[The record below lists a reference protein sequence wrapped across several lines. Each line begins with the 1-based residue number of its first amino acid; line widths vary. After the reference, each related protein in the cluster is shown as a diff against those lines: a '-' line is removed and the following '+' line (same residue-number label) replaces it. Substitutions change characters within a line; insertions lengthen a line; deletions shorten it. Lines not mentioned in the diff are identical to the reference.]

1 MSNELFTSNLS
12 SGVCEN
18 LILLIIVL
26 ERLFWPIVF
35 FAFIGLSISP
45 PVDEVDVNKL
55 VIKCENNM
63 YPEYDEVVNVSE
75 SEEDDEVV
83 SVSESEEDDDDDSE
97 YVEETEDEITDN
109 ETEDGTTDNETE
121 DGVTDNESED
131 DESDSG
137 DSGWA
142 DEDEED
148 DVNDSDYVQ
157 ESEEDESDSGDSG
170 YEEESDE
177 EEVLY
182 VVPNVQIYRPNY
194 CLRTTDLLTI

>member
-55 VIKCENNM
+55 VIKCENDM
-63 YPEYDEVVNVSE
+63 YPEY
-75 SEEDDEVV
+75 DEVV

-97 YVEETEDEITDN
+97 YVEES
-109 ETEDGTTDNETE
+109 EDGITDNETE

-148 DVNDSDYVQ
+148 DVNDSDYIQ